1 MEFITITGHKG
12 GVGKTMTA
20 IHLAT
25 FFSEWGR
32 TLLVDGDPNR
42 TALSWQLRGRLPFEV
57 LDEARFFQE
66 GSAADYTVID
76 TPARPATEDLQDLAA
91 NCDQLVLPTVP
102 DILSLEPMLEVARQV
117 GNASYRALIAM
128 APPRPNQEGELMRQ
142 ELRDNGV
149 PVFKAMIRRTVGFQK
164 AALAGIPIRDLPDSR
179 QRVAWN
185 DYKAVGNEVMEAL
198 Q

>member
-42 TALSWQLRGRLPFEV
+42 TALSWQQRGRLPFEV

-91 NCDQLVLPTVP
+91 NCDLLVLPTVP
-102 DILSLEPMLEVARQV
+102 DILSLESMLEVARQV
-117 GNASYRALIAM
+117 GNASYKALIAM

-149 PVFKAMIRRTVGFQK
+149 PVFKTMIRRTVGFQK

-185 DYKAVGNEVMEAL
+185 DYKAVGDEVMELL

>member
-42 TALSWQLRGRLPFEV
+42 TALSWQQRGRLPFEV

-91 NCDQLVLPTVP
+91 NCDLLVLPTVP

-185 DYKAVGNEVMEAL
+185 DYKAVGDEVMEVL

>member
-185 DYKAVGNEVMEAL
+185 DYKAVGDEVMEVL

>member
-42 TALSWQLRGRLPFEV
+42 TALSWQQRGRLPFEV

-185 DYKAVGNEVMEAL
+185 DYKAVGDEVMEAL

>member
-42 TALSWQLRGRLPFEV
+42 TALSWQQRGRLPFEV

-91 NCDQLVLPTVP
+91 NCDLLVLPTVP

-117 GNASYRALIAM
+117 GNASYRGLIAM

-185 DYKAVGNEVMEAL
+185 DYKAVGDEVMEVL

>member
-42 TALSWQLRGRLPFEV
+42 TALSWQQRGRLPFEV

-76 TPARPATEDLQDLAA
+76 TPARPATENLQDLAA
-91 NCDQLVLPTVP
+91 NCDLLVLPTVP

-149 PVFKAMIRRTVGFQK
+149 PVFKTMIRRTVGFQK

-185 DYKAVGNEVMEAL
+185 DYKAVGDEVMEVL

>member
-42 TALSWQLRGRLPFEV
+42 TALSWQQRGRLPFEV

-91 NCDQLVLPTVP
+91 NCDLLVLPTVP

-149 PVFKAMIRRTVGFQK
+149 PVFKTMIRRTVGFQK
-164 AALAGIPIRDLPDSR
+164 AALAGNPIRDLPDSR

-185 DYKAVGNEVMEAL
+185 DYKAVGDEVMEVL